1 MAKDSVVGL
10 ADYFNG
16 TDKDF
21 SKVGVKALDDYTLQ
35 YTLKQPEPYWNSK
48 MTYSLF
54 WPVNEEFL
62 KSKGD
67 SFGKSTD
74 PSSIL
79 YNGPYILKSLTAKS
93 SIELAKMKTT
103 GIRKMSTSMAL
114 NFLSMMHQTKNR
126 LFVISLMA
134 LIVKHVYIQQAQTL
148 IL

>member
-62 KSKGD
+62 K
-67 SFGKSTD
+67 
-74 PSSIL
+74 L
-79 YNGPYILKSLTAKS
+79 SL
-93 SIELAKMKTT
+93 I
-103 GIRKMSTSMAL
+103 
-114 NFLSMMHQTKNR
+114 H
-126 LFVISLMA
+126 ISL
-134 LIVKHVYIQQAQTL
+134 LSCYYL
-148 IL
+148 LSR